1 MRNKQLI
8 FLTGLVAL
16 LSVFAISCK
25 KKTAKD
31 VAIEP
36 TTFNDR
42 AFVQVYNGILNAAR
56 NYVYVDGTPV
66 NGASIA
72 YNATFPAT
80 PANFSV
86 LNGYRNFLVK
96 DTSSTTTQVPLSF
109 AENLL
114 SGNYYTIFLYDSL
127 TTPKQA
133 IVNNNIVIPS
143 DTTARV
149 RFANFIFSRVGINN
163 VDVYSLKQNA
173 NIFTNVPVTTVTN
186 YIPIASALN
195 DTLSVL
201 DAGTPNVLATL
212 NGFNPTRKRSYTLVF
227 RGRYQTTGTTGV
239 ARLLTAFASN

>member
-1 MRNKQLI
+1 MRNKNLI
-8 FLTGLVAL
+8 FLAGMVAVL
-16 LSVFAISCK
+16 AVFALSCR

-36 TTFNDR
+36 TTFNDK

-56 NYVYVDGTPV
+56 NFVYVDAVPA
-66 NGASIA
+66 NGASLA
-72 YNATFPAT
+72 YNGTFPTT

-96 DTSSTTTQVPLSF
+96 DTLSTTTQVPLSF
-109 AENLL
+109 AENLQ
-114 SGNYYTIFLYDSL
+114 SGNYYTIFLYDTL

-133 IVNNNIVIPS
+133 IVKNNIVIPG

-149 RFANFIFSRVGINN
+149 RFANFIFSRAGINN
-163 VDVYSLKQNA
+163 VDIYSLKRGA
-173 NIFTNVPVTTVTN
+173 NVFTNIPVTTVTD
-186 YIPIASALN
+186 YIPYASALT
-195 DTLSVL
+195 DTLTVL

-212 NGFNPTRKRSYTLVF
+212 NGFTPTQKRSYTLVF

>member
-8 FLTGLVAL
+8 FLCGMVAIVCVVAL
-16 LSVFAISCK
+16 SCK

-72 YNATFPAT
+72 YNGTFPAT

-96 DTSSTTTQVPLSF
+96 DTLGTSTQVPLSF

-114 SGNYYTIFLYDSL
+114 AGNYYTIFLYDSL

-133 IVNNNIVIPS
+133 IVTNNITIPS

-212 NGFNPTRKRSYTLVF
+212 NGFNPIQKRSYTLVF